1 MKQVKNTYFHIP
13 NMRFYLSLY
22 FVLILS
28 ANAFSQSA
36 ARAKLNIE
44 KTDADIKVGAERTAV
59 YLPMLIGKNVAVVAN
74 QTSLINS
81 TSLIDSLIS
90 LKIKVKKIFC
100 PEHGF
105 RGVAENG
112 EEVSNAIDLKTG
124 LPIISLYGDHLK
136 PTTKDLSGID
146 VVVYDIQDVGVR
158 CYTYVTTMTNVMEAC
173 AEQKKTFL
181 ILDRPNPNGYYID
194 GPILENTYK
203 SFVGIHP
210 VPLVYGMTIA
220 EYALMVN
227 GEKWLANG
235 MHCDLKTVPCENYVH
250 SDWYQLPVAP
260 SPNLPNM
267 AAVYLYPSLVLFEGT
282 VMSVGR
288 GTDLPF
294 QLVGHP
300 KLNNA
305 VLKFTPTPH
314 PGAKKPLYENQ
325 VCLGHNLHDFA
336 LLYIRDYKGL
346 YLYWILSS
354 YNDMPEKDIYF
365 NDFLEKLAGTK
376 TLRQQIIEKKSE
388 EQIKATWRQGIL
400 KFKIIRK
407 NYLLYDDFE

>member
-1 MKQVKNTYFHIP
+1 
-13 NMRFYLSLY
+13 MRFYLSLY

-36 ARAKLNIE
+36 ARAKLSIE
-44 KTDADIKVGAERTAV
+44 KTDADIKMGAERTAV

-235 MHCDLKTVPCENYVH
+235 IHCDLKTVSCENYVH

-314 PGAKKPLYENQ
+314 PGAKKPLYQNQ
-325 VCLGHNLHDFA
+325 VCFGHNLHDFA

-354 YNDMPEKDIYF
+354 YNDMPEKNIYF

-388 EQIKATWRQGIL
+388 EQIKASWRQGIL

-407 NYLLYDDFE
+407 NYLLYDDFEL

>member
-146 VVVYDIQDVGVR
+146 VVVY
-158 CYTYVTTMTNVMEAC
+158 CYCE
-173 AEQKKTFL
+173 
-181 ILDRPNPNGYYID
+181 RPNNGCCLAQ
-194 GPILENTYK
+194 IL
-203 SFVGIHP
+203 
-210 VPLVYGMTIA
+210 
-220 EYALMVN
+220 
-227 GEKWLANG
+227 
-235 MHCDLKTVPCENYVH
+235 
-250 SDWYQLPVAP
+250 
-260 SPNLPNM
+260 
-267 AAVYLYPSLVLFEGT
+267 GT
-282 VMSVGR
+282 
-288 GTDLPF
+288 F
-294 QLVGHP
+294 Q
-300 KLNNA
+300 
-305 VLKFTPTPH
+305 
-314 PGAKKPLYENQ
+314 
-325 VCLGHNLHDFA
+325 
-336 LLYIRDYKGL
+336 
-346 YLYWILSS
+346 
-354 YNDMPEKDIYF
+354 YF
-365 NDFLEKLAGTK
+365 L
-376 TLRQQIIEKKSE
+376 
-388 EQIKATWRQGIL
+388 
-400 KFKIIRK
+400 
-407 NYLLYDDFE
+407 

>member
-1 MKQVKNTYFHIP
+1 
-13 NMRFYLSLY
+13 MRFYLSLY

-181 ILDRPNPNGYYID
+181 ILEFID
-194 GPILENTYK
+194 KNNK
-203 SFVGIHP
+203 S
-210 VPLVYGMTIA
+210 L
-220 EYALMVN
+220 
-227 GEKWLANG
+227 
-235 MHCDLKTVPCENYVH
+235 LK
-250 SDWYQLPVAP
+250 
-260 SPNLPNM
+260 
-267 AAVYLYPSLVLFEGT
+267 YL
-282 VMSVGR
+282 
-288 GTDLPF
+288 
-294 QLVGHP
+294 
-300 KLNNA
+300 
-305 VLKFTPTPH
+305 
-314 PGAKKPLYENQ
+314 Q
-325 VCLGHNLHDFA
+325 V
-336 LLYIRDYKGL
+336 
-346 YLYWILSS
+346 
-354 YNDMPEKDIYF
+354 
-365 NDFLEKLAGTK
+365 
-376 TLRQQIIEKKSE
+376 
-388 EQIKATWRQGIL
+388 
-400 KFKIIRK
+400 K
-407 NYLLYDDFE
+407 NIF